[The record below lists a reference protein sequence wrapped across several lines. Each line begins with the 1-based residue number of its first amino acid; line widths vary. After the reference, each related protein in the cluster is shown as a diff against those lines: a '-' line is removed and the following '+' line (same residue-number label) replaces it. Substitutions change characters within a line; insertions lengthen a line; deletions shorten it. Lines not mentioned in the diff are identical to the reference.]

1 MLDLNL
7 HILAYDS
14 LKSNSWEMTSGTDKE
29 TLDGYSL
36 EKLEETIRKLK
47 DHTFQFRPSR

>member
-7 HILAYDS
+7 HILAFYSIKSKS
-14 LKSNSWEMTSGTDKE
+14 LTMTPGTDKE